1 METKVAYEVETVVLD
16 GEGFRVSLPVAQAIR
31 RHIYRR
37 QMREDLGSLV
47 RMYYQ
52 RRELK
57 WPTMMEALGFAA
69 TEMGEAWELVLERVG
84 GWVRNNPHNKAA
96 YDGGLLAREL
106 GQAMMMLQV
115 AGMSAGVDPM
125 AALREMLMGEEEVPG
140 DG

>member
-1 METKVAYEVETVVLD
+1 MESGVTRDAETVVLD
-16 GEGFRVSLPVAQAIR
+16 GEGFQVSVPVAQAIR

-37 QMREDLGSLV
+37 QARQDLGARV
-47 RMYYQ
+47 RQYYE
-52 RRELK
+52 RRGLK

-69 TEMGEAWELVLERVG
+69 TEMGEAWELVLERIG
-84 GWVRNNPHNKAA
+84 GWTRNNPHSKAT
-96 YDGGLLAREL
+96 YDGELLAREL

-125 AALREMLMGEEEVPG
+125 RSLLEMLEEQGPG